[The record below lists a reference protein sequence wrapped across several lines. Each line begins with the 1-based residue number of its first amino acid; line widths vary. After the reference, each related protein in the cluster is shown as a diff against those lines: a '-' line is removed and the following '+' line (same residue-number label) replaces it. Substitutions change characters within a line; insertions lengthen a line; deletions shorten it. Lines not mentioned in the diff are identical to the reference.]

1 MLKRNKIMLLLG
13 AIGFGAHAL
22 ATSESSTT
30 EATPFYEDDV
40 QFTQPA
46 EGADNGWGWA
56 TSTQVSSLSCDTDC
70 DDTIVIEPPSDV
82 APSVPKSIAIMR
94 TGESGSVTVQW
105 RGGSAGQGTGFRYEL
120 YKQYKA
126 TDDGQNDT
134 DTDTT
139 DTQASSSSSTPQQVY
154 SGSSLIRVQNPGS
167 DTTVRYYVRACN
179 SAGCSPYA
187 TSSYYAINATYD
199 SGGSVTKALES
210 MRTSSSS
217 GVLARTT
224 QSEQDTALA
233 ALSKGFDA
241 IKGEVYGNSCWN
253 VTGDAQIDS
262 VQYIN
267 DQKYS
272 FSKVDTYESLASTLD
287 VKRSGG
293 GSISFGGFSIGGSGS
308 SALYSETS
316 KVTESS
322 VIVASFVDKQNRY
335 QAVQADDLGM
345 KSTYENHLISGYDL
359 EFRKACGDKFIDTV
373 TTGRKILFTIRV
385 ESISESYSEIKSK
398 TLELKA
404 SLESYSAD
412 GNFSSSEASSLATEF
427 KGYTFQI
434 IGTQTG
440 GSDPANLLRLNSITE
455 FMTVLTNFANSNQ
468 NDLVNIESTE
478 RDYPIPA
485 ALAGQSHY
493 NVFTDYTVF
502 RDKLQTWGRL
512 DSQLERRC
520 WMLDLNNVN
529 SDAVGQIEDAMGDE
543 FFQGNVSQ
551 RDLCDASKDMLDR
564 FVNYC
569 ANQGE
574 WDKCQAPNASSCI
587 DAVNG
592 GLCMQ
597 RPELIS
603 FKGFKLEEKRLDV
616 SRGGCFIGPCYES
629 KSVQQCFSTAST
641 IPDFSR
647 KAVISSSHQPTPVD
661 GLVVTID
668 RSWNVKSASNSIS
681 KVNDKFCLNA
691 YAKIYGKGG
700 WGSGGRYE
708 SNNQMFGFETRSL
721 GYVF

>member
-1 MLKRNKIMLLLG
+1 MDMLKHNKIMLLLG
-13 AIGFGAHAL
+13 SLGFGASVL
-22 ATSESSTT
+22 AASESLNVDTT
-30 EATPFYEDDV
+30 LYYEDNAE
-40 QFTQPA
+40 FTRPV
-46 EGADNGWGWA
+46 EGSGKGWGWETEIKPMS
-56 TSTQVSSLSCDTDC
+56 TSRCDTDC
-70 DDTIVIEPPSDV
+70 DTIVIDPPSDI
-82 APSVPKSIAIMR
+82 APSVPKSIAVMR
-94 TGESGSVTVQW
+94 ESDSGSVTVQW
-105 RGGSAGQGTGFRYEL
+105 RGGSQGRGTGFRYEL
-120 YKQYKA
+120 YKRYKGQDQ
-126 TDDGQNDT
+126 TSTSTETQDG
-134 DTDTT
+134 
-139 DTQASSSSSTPQQVY
+139 TQGPQQVY
-154 SGSSLIRVQNPGS
+154 SGTSVKSIQSPGS
-167 DTTVRYYVRACN
+167 NKTVSYSVRACN
-179 SAGCSPYA
+179 SEGCSPYA
-187 TSSYYAINATYD
+187 TSTYYAINVTYD
-199 SGGSVTKALES
+199 NGGAITQELEKV
-210 MRTSSSS
+210 RPTTPNFA
-217 GVLARTT
+217 ARTT
-224 QSEQDTALA
+224 QSEQETALA
-233 ALSKGFDA
+233 ALGKGFDA
-241 IKGEVYGNSCWN
+241 IKGEVYGNACWN
-253 VTGDAQIDS
+253 VTGGAQIDS
-262 VQYIN
+262 VQFIN

-272 FSKVDTYESLASTLD
+272 FRKVDTYESLASSLD

-335 QAVQADDLGM
+335 QAIQARDLDM
-345 KSTYENHLISGYDL
+345 KNTYVNDLVSGNDL

-385 ESISESYSEIKSK
+385 ESISESYSEIKNK

-412 GNFSSSEASSLATEF
+412 GNFSSSEASTLATEF
-427 KGYTFQI
+427 KGYTFEI

-440 GSDPANLLRLNSITE
+440 GSNSANLLRLNSITE
-455 FMTVLTNFANSNQ
+455 FMTVLTDFANSNSD
-468 NDLVNIESTE
+468 DLVNIESTE

-485 ALAGQSHY
+485 ALAGQSHF
-493 NVFTDYTVF
+493 NVYTDYTVY

-529 SDAVGQIEDAMGDE
+529 PDAVGLIEDAMGDE

-551 RDLCDASKDMLDR
+551 RDLCDSTKDMLDR

-574 WDKCQAPNASSCI
+574 WNKCQAPNSSSCI

-616 SRGGCFIGPCYES
+616 SRGGCFIGPCY
-629 KSVQQCFSTAST
+629 KDASVQQCFSAPNT

-647 KAVISSSHQPTPVD
+647 KAVVSSSHQTTAVD

-668 RSWNVKSASNSIS
+668 QAWNVESARNSIS
-681 KVNDKFCLNA
+681 IVNDKYCLNA
-691 YAKIYGKGG
+691 YAKIFGKGG

-708 SNNQMFGFETRSL
+708 SNNQMFGFQTRIL
-721 GYVF
+721 GYSF